1 MSVTVFFPFFSPFSE
16 KKSNKRQRFADQ
28 FTRLGN
34 ITPVVWLHFW
44 WGLTCCVHTFNVPS
58 PELSEGKKKN
68 ASNKTRRIHAQ
79 TLNTEPL
86 REHGAPLLALI
97 HFKMQMGGFEIQ
109 PVCVMLGYFNVVSM
123 LGIILSTAGEKKK
136 NWAWMAVPSK

>member
-1 MSVTVFFPFFSPFSE
+1 M
-16 KKSNKRQRFADQ
+16 
-28 FTRLGN
+28 GG
-34 ITPVVWLHFW
+34 
-44 WGLTCCVHTFNVPS
+44 WGGV
-58 PELSEGKKKN
+58 GGD
-68 ASNKTRRIHAQ
+68 ASNKTHRIHAQ

-123 LGIILSTAGEKKK
+123 LGIILSTAGGRKKK
-136 NWAWMAVPSK
+136 TELEWQCPQSSSYCFQWPPNEIRPVAALSPNPPHSDGA